1 MSKDN
6 KANLKAD
13 HGQHR
18 ELQKRK
24 ANDRAFI
31 ISMSAMICLFVL
43 LFIPTCQQAKE
54 QGVTYEQ
61 R

>member
-1 MSKDN
+1 MTKDN
-6 KANLKAD
+6 KTNLKAD

-18 ELQKRK
+18 ERQKRK
-24 ANDRAFI
+24 SNDRAFI

-54 QGVTYEQ
+54 
-61 R
+61 